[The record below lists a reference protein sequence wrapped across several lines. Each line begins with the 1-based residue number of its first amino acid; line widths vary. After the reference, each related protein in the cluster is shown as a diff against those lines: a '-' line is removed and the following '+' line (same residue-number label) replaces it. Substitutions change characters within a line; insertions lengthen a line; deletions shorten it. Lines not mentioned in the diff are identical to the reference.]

1 MLERM
6 AGDERR
12 GRVNRRSRR
21 ERNPEQ
27 TQRRILDAAE
37 REFATKGYDGTRLRD
52 VALAVGVHHA
62 LLHHYF
68 GDKEGLFRAVLER
81 AIGKLSTQAFELMR
95 TTSDVRELVRRY
107 VDVVVDYYAQNRAL
121 VQILHFAQ
129 LDTGSPAYSMCTEIA
144 QDMLLPLVEATVRT
158 IERAQRH
165 GSLRDDVDAR
175 RMVAIAM
182 GAAGYLFHEDGFFS
196 LLLGGDVRAPDALE
210 EHKRALVRL
219 LLDGGLAHDG

>member
-1 MLERM
+1 M
-6 AGDERR
+6 AGEQRKER
-12 GRVNRRSRR
+12 GSRRAKR
-21 ERNPEQ
+21 ERNPEL
-27 TQRRILDAAE
+27 TRRRILDAAE
-37 REFATKGYDGTRLRD
+37 AEFATKGYDGTRLRD
-52 VALAVGVHHA
+52 VAVAVGVHHA

-81 AIGKLSTQAFELMR
+81 ALGNLSTQAYELMR
-95 TTSDVRELVRRY
+95 STPDVRELVRRY

-129 LDTGSPAYSMCTEIA
+129 LDTGSPAYAMCGEIA

-165 GSLRDDVDAR
+165 GSIRDDVDPR

-182 GAAGYLFHEDGFFS
+182 GAAGYLFHEDAFFS
-196 LLLGGDVRAPDALE
+196 MLLGRDVRAPDALE
-210 EHKRALVRL
+210 DHKRALVKL